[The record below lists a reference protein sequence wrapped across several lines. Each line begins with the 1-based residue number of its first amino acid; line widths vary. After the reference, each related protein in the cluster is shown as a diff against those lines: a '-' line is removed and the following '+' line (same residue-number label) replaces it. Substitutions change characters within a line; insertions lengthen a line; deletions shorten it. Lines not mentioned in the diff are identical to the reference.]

1 MPCTLYLYPSRL
13 RFLSD
18 NKQVKRR
25 ERFLCFRHGRVQ
37 LWATYTPHFGPSS
50 SFVPTTMSFLSLSLS
65 LFLKTNL
72 LGRRASH
79 PQCYNCIMSHSFA
92 GRTSII
98 VPSFILSNVYLTLS
112 LSLSLSLQLSAFSAG
127 RQLFDFILYIYIYIN
142 FYD

>member
-65 LFLKTNL
+65 LFEDESFRTKGLTSTVL
-72 LGRRASH
+72 QLYHVSLFRRQNFNYS
-79 PQCYNCIMSHSFA
+79 PQLH
-92 GRTSII
+92 I
-98 VPSFILSNVYLTLS
+98 VKCQFNS
-112 LSLSLSLQLSAFSAG
+112 LSLSLYNFLHSLQVDNCLI
-127 RQLFDFILYIYIYIN
+127 LFYIYIYI
-142 FYD
+142 

>member
-25 ERFLCFRHGRVQ
+25 ERFLCFLHGRVQ

-50 SFVPTTMSFLSLSLS
+50 SFVPTIMSSLSLSLS

-98 VPSFILSNVYLTLS
+98 VPSFILSNVNLTLS
-112 LSLSLSLQLSAFSAG
+112 LSLSLYNFLHSLQVDNCLI
-127 RQLFDFILYIYIYIN
+127 LFYIYI
-142 FYD
+142 